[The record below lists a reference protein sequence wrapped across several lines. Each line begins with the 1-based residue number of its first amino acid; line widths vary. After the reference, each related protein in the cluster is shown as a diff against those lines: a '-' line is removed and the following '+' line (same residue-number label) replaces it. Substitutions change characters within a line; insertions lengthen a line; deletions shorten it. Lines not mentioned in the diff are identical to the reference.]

1 MKKMIGLLLYGA
13 IIFGVTAGV
22 GMFMAKKQAAH
33 STAEDSEEHGDE
45 EETSEGHGDSSHG
58 DDGHG
63 ATDSKMTAS
72 ALTGHG
78 AHAESHADEQLPVAV
93 RSSPMTVEEIVR
105 MGLSLKS
112 RDEAVRKR
120 EEALREMETQQRL
133 VMSDLAT
140 ERQQVENLL
149 AQSSDQRA
157 AKELLLNQ
165 IIAQKADLDT
175 MRKSLEEEKEKLKVT
190 REQVNAEQLA
200 WDGQKKSVEQRETD
214 LAAKQK
220 VLDEERKT
228 LDEEKARVTQA
239 GEALK
244 KERES
249 WIAEKEKINDERNSI
264 KIDRDNLKMERDL
277 FEQTK
282 QKFTA
287 STGVSPDAVAA
298 DGTKPPLDDE
308 TRQKNLKATA
318 ERVGGMTPEG
328 AAEAI
333 KQLANDGKEEM
344 AMEVLSSLDSRKAG
358 AILDAMK
365 DETLAA
371 KFIEL
376 MSNRN
381 KQSKTATKK

>member
-13 IIFGVTAGV
+13 IIFGLTAGV
-22 GMFMAKKQAAH
+22 GMFMASKQAPH
-33 STAEDSEEHGDE
+33 STADDSEEHGE
-45 EETSEGHGDSSHG
+45 EEEAVAGHGDSGHG
-58 DDGHG
+58 DRGGG
-63 ATDSKMTAS
+63 ATDSGMSAS

-78 AHAESHADEQLPVAV
+78 AHAESPSDEQLPVAV

-120 EEALREMETQQRL
+120 EESLRETETRQRL
-133 VMSDLAT
+133 VISDMAT
-140 ERQQVENLL
+140 AQQEIQNLL
-149 AQSSDQRA
+149 AQTSDQRA

-165 IIAQKADLDT
+165 IVAQKTDLDT
-175 MRKSLEEEKEKLKVT
+175 IRKSLEEEKERVKVA
-190 REQVNAEQLA
+190 REQLNADQLA
-200 WDGQKKSVEQRETD
+200 WEGQKKSVEQRETD

-220 VLDEERKT
+220 VLDDERKT
-228 LDEEKARVTQA
+228 LDEEKARVTQS

-264 KIDRDNLKMERDL
+264 KIDRDNLKMDREL
-277 FEQTK
+277 FEQDK
-282 QKFTA
+282 KKFNA
-287 STGVSPDAVAA
+287 ATGVSPDALAA
-298 DGTKPPLDDE
+298 GGGKAPLDEE

-328 AAEAI
+328 AADAI
-333 KQLANDGKEEM
+333 KQMANEGKEEL

-358 AILDAMK
+358 AILDAMQ